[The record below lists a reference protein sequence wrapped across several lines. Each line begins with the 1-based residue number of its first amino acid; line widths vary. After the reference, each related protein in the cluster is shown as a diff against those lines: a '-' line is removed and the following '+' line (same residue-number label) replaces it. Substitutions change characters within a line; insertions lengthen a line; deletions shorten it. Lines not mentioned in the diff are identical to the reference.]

1 MCRVCPLRRCRRAS
15 HESRSKVFAAKV
27 QDARYIVGRAG
38 RGSNH
43 TQLAL
48 GARALVTQ
56 KRYGGDHNKGASVS
70 VVRIS
75 PKASCSLRRRKRR
88 RIWCC
93 MPCPVAGATLR
104 RRQRRR
110 ICDGSAAR
118 IFAPMYSSRRQTNA
132 PSARATE
139 RPGELLDKSDN
150 AAPPPKTSRARASLP
165 MAAAVSSTEV
175 ASSLTQSLIPFL
187 PRRSSL
193 RPRASATAPA
203 LCLAQR
209 SAPASSPQPPLNPT
223 SPSKSSQAVQAKI

>member
-110 ICDGSAAR
+110 ICDGSAA
-118 IFAPMYSSRRQTNA
+118 
-132 PSARATE
+132 E
-139 RPGELLDKSDN
+139 
-150 AAPPPKTSRARASLP
+150 
-165 MAAAVSSTEV
+165 
-175 ASSLTQSLIPFL
+175 
-187 PRRSSL
+187 SSL
-193 RPRASATAPA
+193 RCTRVVARRTRLARAPQSAQASCLTKATTRRHRLRHREPARLYRWLRPCPR
-203 LCLAQR
+203 Q
-209 SAPASSPQPPLNPT
+209 
-223 SPSKSSQAVQAKI
+223 KSLPR